1 MRKNYKI
8 LAQLSELR
16 ITQAELARQ
25 ASISSEA
32 RLSRIIHYL
41 VYPTKDEAKRISKVL
56 GISVDEIRGNNEI

>member
-1 MRKNYKI
+1 MRKNYRI
-8 LAQLSELR
+8 LELISELR
-16 ITQAELARQ
+16 MTQAELARQ

-56 GISVDEIRGNNEI
+56 GISVDEIKGDQ